1 MQKKDIDILD
11 DLIRNYERTLIE
23 NSLYIFTL
31 EQRKVIEMVIYKT

>member
-23 NSLYIFTL
+23 NSLYIFTP